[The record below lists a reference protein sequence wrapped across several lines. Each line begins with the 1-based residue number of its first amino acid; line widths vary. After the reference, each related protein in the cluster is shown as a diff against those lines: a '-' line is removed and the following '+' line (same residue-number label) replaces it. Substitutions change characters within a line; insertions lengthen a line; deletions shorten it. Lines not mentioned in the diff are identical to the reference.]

1 MKVFRLFKH
10 YWVILLTVLVISFWL
25 GFSITELV
33 NQNNTYYSVSFET
46 NEIEIEDVDVTFF
59 LEALKKY
66 NKDGSLAVD
75 EDGNQ
80 LYSYSTVKPNEF
92 YENNDI
98 EVSNENLIITISI
111 KAKYFIGSEEGSI
124 SNKSL
129 ERFEKVMKKVLAFN
143 DVNVSIKE
151 MVTRGYIT
159 PFEMAI
165 YSLVTGFIVSF
176 VVMYLL
182 RNKLSVSTF
191 DAYKNGNIYRYPISK
206 KYWIDAFDKVR
217 KLKVFDMSMI
227 SILFALQLIMK
238 FVKIPTGFPG
248 LDIVLNY
255 LIFALITVMYGPI
268 WGVIIGFGSDI
279 IGFIM
284 NPVLFHFGYT
294 IQAMLTGLVYGLCL
308 YKTEIKF
315 SRVLIARI
323 IINIVLN
330 GVLGSFLWGDYSGW
344 NVEESILYM
353 WAVSIPKNI
362 IYLIPQ
368 SILLYVFLRAAV
380 VLPIK
385 KDMIPKET
393 LPNKYESLES
403 DEDFA

>member
-1 MKVFRLFKH
+1 MKVFRLLKY
-10 YWVILLTVLVISFWL
+10 YWVILLTILVISFWL

-92 YENNDI
+92 YENEDI
-98 EVSNENLIITISI
+98 EFKEEDSIILISI
-111 KAKYFIGSEEGSI
+111 KSKYFIGSEEASL
-124 SNKSL
+124 SEKSL
-129 ERFEKVMKKVLAFN
+129 ERFEKVIKKVLSYHDEN
-143 DVNVSIKE
+143 VNILGVETIEYVSPIKL
-151 MVTRGYIT
+151 
-159 PFEMAI
+159 AI
-165 YSLVTGFIVSF
+165 YSLVIGFIIML
-176 VVMYLL
+176 VVIYLF
-182 RNKLSVSTF
+182 RNKLSFSSF
-191 DAYKNGNIYRYPISK
+191 DAYKNGNIYKYPLSK
-206 KYWIDAFDKVR
+206 KYWNDAFDKVK

-227 SILFALQLIMK
+227 SVLFALQLVMK

-255 LIFALITVMYGPI
+255 LIFALITVIYGPI

-294 IQAMLTGLVYGLCL
+294 IQAMLTGLTYGLCL

-315 SRVLIARI
+315 SRALIARI

-330 GVLGSFLWGDYSGW
+330 GVLGSFLWGDYNGW
-344 NVEESILYM
+344 NIEASILYM

-368 SILLYVFLRAAV
+368 TILLYAFLRAAV

-385 KDMIPKET
+385 KNMIPKET

-403 DEDFA
+403 EEDFA